1 MSSLPLV
8 DEIESPIRDVQS
20 PADVH
25 AAITRKYIRESS
37 YWPRIRAAL
46 RSADLMAN
54 RIRNDYEPG
63 HPAWAEMERFRAA
76 TEGTK

>member
-8 DEIESPIRDVQS
+8 NEIEARIGYVQS

-25 AAITRKYIRESS
+25 AAITRKYIRESP

-46 RSADLMAN
+46 LAGEEMATFCEN
-54 RIRNDYEPG
+54 AVPTSYAGEAAI
-63 HPAWAEMERFRAA
+63 RFRAA